1 MIEPLH
7 VINDM
12 TIALTEAG
20 IDHWLFG
27 GWAIDFHLG
36 RITRLHDDIDLI
48 IWSHDRARLSA
59 VLQMHAFQ
67 SDDSPTF
74 EHLYFEKAG
83 QRIEVSFIEYN
94 QLGEIITPGRWANW
108 PWPRE
113 AFTAGRRQLNDVWC
127 PVTSIESVIDSKR
140 EFQAHAP
147 TQPLRQKDRDD
158 LEQVQ
163 QFFQKQ

>member
-12 TIALTEAG
+12 TIALAEAS

-36 RITRLHDDIDLI
+36 RITRLHADIDLI
-48 IWSHDRARLSA
+48 IWSHERAGLSA

-67 SDDSPTF
+67 SMASPTR

-94 QLGEIITPGRWANW
+94 QLGEIITPGRWA
-108 PWPRE
+108 
-113 AFTAGRRQLNDVWC
+113 
-127 PVTSIESVIDSKR
+127 
-140 EFQAHAP
+140 
-147 TQPLRQKDRDD
+147 
-158 LEQVQ
+158 
-163 QFFQKQ
+163 